1 MGVLRVADESLEE
14 EVYSAG
20 CRHCFNVE
28 PWSPRELALAVH
40 ETAIHDP
47 MLCELLGVPFCE
59 VNWEPNLF
67 GDLLRGIAADAGD
80 ARQYFNGSVGE
91 RLATAMSASI
101 VNPRYDLQREA
112 ILQRFGQLTNKEI
125 LVLLHIL
132 QGKAS
137 GEIAA
142 DTGVSDNTIR
152 SQRISALRKL
162 GARTPIE
169 LATVLVTIGL
179 QTFMDGNGELID
191 GKIA

>member
-1 MGVLRVADESLEE
+1 M
-14 EVYSAG
+14 
-20 CRHCFNVE
+20 
-28 PWSPRELALAVH
+28 
-40 ETAIHDP
+40 
-47 MLCELLGVPFCE
+47 VPNRKS
-59 VNWEPNLF
+59 VKPNLK
-67 GDLLRGIAADAGD
+67 R
-80 ARQYFNGSVGE
+80 
-91 RLATAMSASI
+91 TCSI
-101 VNPRYDLQREA
+101 SYPAQDQKFDTSQFYPTFY
-112 ILQRFGQLTNKEI
+112 FGQADYGTLTLCCFGRLTNKEI

>member
-1 MGVLRVADESLEE
+1 MNSVRLRILLLGEFAEMAEFSELSLHEPLTAFTIYPQADTKMADEIDGSQYDVIAVTVASPIEDSLKVIKAVSSRLDTPIMGVLRVADESLEE

-101 VNPRYDLQREA
+101 VNPRYDLQ
-112 ILQRFGQLTNKEI
+112 
-125 LVLLHIL
+125 
-132 QGKAS
+132 
-137 GEIAA
+137 
-142 DTGVSDNTIR
+142 
-152 SQRISALRKL
+152 
-162 GARTPIE
+162 
-169 LATVLVTIGL
+169 
-179 QTFMDGNGELID
+179 
-191 GKIA
+191 